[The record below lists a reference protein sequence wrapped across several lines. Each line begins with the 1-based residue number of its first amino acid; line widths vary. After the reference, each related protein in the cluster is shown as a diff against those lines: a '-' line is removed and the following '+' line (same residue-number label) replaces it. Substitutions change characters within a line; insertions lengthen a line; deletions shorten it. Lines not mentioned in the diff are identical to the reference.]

1 MDNYKNIQQQ
11 QNSMIIKGDIF
22 SDYLNFNSFQ
32 NSLLN
37 TDFAKPDNETFD
49 KFFNNDESSIK
60 SINSLNDYSKNN
72 ISKSVISNLKDS
84 QSSFYS
90 LNNNLNTI
98 NNDKEKNNI
107 EEIKDSKMKKNI
119 FSIFSNKEI
128 TTEERK
134 IKKLMMNRES
144 AKKSRLKKKNYI
156 KNLEKQYNI
165 LKEEYIKIIEKKN
178 ANNNNFNY
186 NYNNNQLHFNQ
197 NNDIPDNKTENNLIS
212 LEIPKPINK
221 KKENSIIT
229 KNTFENSNFNN
240 NLNNQ
245 KKLMIYLLINQI
257 DLLTPI
263 KIKAFQNKFLKMQ
276 ILENDDSLEVIKNKI
291 NMNLNNIIE
300 LYGFDS
306 ENYSPTIN
314 ISINKKSIA
323 YQLYEY
329 YKDIKLLVNNFEN
342 IYNFESI

>member
-60 SINSLNDYSKNN
+60 SLNSLNEYSKNN
-72 ISKSVISNLKDS
+72 ISKSVISNRKDS

-98 NNDKEKNNI
+98 NNDKEKSGV
-107 EEIKDSKMKKNI
+107 EENKDNKMKKNI
-119 FSIFSNKEI
+119 FSIFSNKEK

-144 AKKSRLKKKNYI
+144 AKKSRLKKKNYV

-178 ANNNNFNY
+178 ANNNNFI
-186 NYNNNQLHFNQ
+186 YNNNQLIFNQ
-197 NNDIPDNKTENNLIS
+197 NIDISNNKTKNNLIS
-212 LEIPKPINK
+212 LEVQKPINK
-221 KKENSIIT
+221 KKEENKTIS
-229 KNTFENSNFNN
+229 KNIFENSSFNN

-245 KKLMIYLLINQI
+245 KKSMVYILINQI

-263 KIKAFQNKFLKMQ
+263 KIKAFQNKFLKFQ
-276 ILENDDSLEVIKNKI
+276 ILESDDSLEVIKNKI